1 MGVAVECW
9 RCSAVHLI
17 RPPFNSAT
25 LVWHHTPHVRD
36 AEPCHQGLEGHVVG
50 RNVGAFLASESN
62 RVEMHGARDV
72 PHLITGSPHVATMA
86 KVYPQRL
93 AAFH

>member
-1 MGVAVECW
+1 MPSRAI
-9 RCSAVHLI
+9 SDSKA
-17 RPPFNSAT
+17 A
-25 LVWHHTPHVRD
+25 
-36 AEPCHQGLEGHVVG
+36 AVG